1 MRIYRVAIIATFL
14 FGGNDMSD
22 KYLKEIVK
30 ELRLIRV
37 ELQKITS
44 PKEVTEP
51 EVQHEIHYDDL
62 KNMMNAKAG
71 EKVTFK

>member
-1 MRIYRVAIIATFL
+1 
-14 FGGNDMSD
+14 MSD
-22 KYLKEIVK
+22 KYLKEIAK

-44 PKEVTEP
+44 PREEKDT
-51 EVQHEIHYDDL
+51 EVQHKIQYDDL

>member
-1 MRIYRVAIIATFL
+1 
-14 FGGNDMSD
+14 MSD

-51 EVQHEIHYDDL
+51 EVQHEIQYDDL

>member
-1 MRIYRVAIIATFL
+1 
-14 FGGNDMSD
+14 MSD

-44 PKEVTEP
+44 SKEVTEP